1 MTLEQGD
8 LLYNRYR
15 ILDILGRGGMGSVF
29 HAIDGSL
36 GVEVAVKENLFV
48 TEEYEQQFKLE
59 AVILA
64 SLRHPNL
71 PRVTDHFTIEGQG
84 QYLVMDYIEGRDL
97 RHLME
102 NGPISEEETVRI
114 GVAVCEALTYLHTR
128 KRPVLHRDIKPGNVR
143 IAPDGQ
149 VYLVDFGLAKMSDVT
164 EHTLS
169 GARAMT
175 PGYSPP
181 EQYGTARTDA
191 RTDVYSLGATLYA
204 ALTGFIPE
212 DGLAR
217 VVDEVQL
224 TPLRK
229 RNPKVSKE
237 LADVIEKAMA
247 PHAPDRYQTAEDF
260 RRALLGMEPL
270 LPGEQPQVEAYT
282 QPRYT
287 QPRAATQ
294 PPSNTTPPVVEK
306 TPTEHPAPR
315 KTSGFAWIVLVAMLA
330 LFALGAFW
338 MINNPASAPAPF
350 QGLLSL
356 IIRPASASATPA
368 TLAHSPTS
376 TFPPVDAKT
385 PAAAGTNPAITATAT
400 PIKPSKETPSP
411 APVPTETTLPTPTP
425 AIIGGG
431 TGEIAFASTRNGGIS
446 QIYLINADGSKL
458 RQLTKD
464 ENGACQPAWSP
475 DGKKLVY
482 VSPCSGKNDQFIKSS
497 LSIFDLDSGEVTQL
511 RKVPG
516 GDFEPAWSPD
526 GTKIAFTSLREGFM
540 AVYVLNLADQVVT
553 RLTDLSGMF
562 QSRQPAWAPD
572 GKHIAYT
579 VKRSA
584 ILRIWTM
591 SSDGTNQ
598 MQLPRNSGGSAS
610 DYLPAWSPDGSFI
623 LFSETN
629 SEFTSPSSL
638 MRYMVNSD
646 QPPKSVSMPLPVVDV
661 NFSPDGQ
668 WIAYEMTDSINQDI
682 FIYNLLDGDR
692 RPVTAD
698 PAVDFDPAWRP

>member
-29 HAIDGSL
+29 HAIDESL

-102 NGPISEEETVRI
+102 TGPISEAETIRI

-128 KRPVLHRDIKPGNVR
+128 KHPVLHRDLKPGNVR

-149 VYLVDFGLAKMSDVT
+149 VYLVDFGLAKMSDVG

-181 EQYGTARTDA
+181 EQYGTSRTDA
-191 RTDVYSLGATLYA
+191 RTDIYSLGATLYA

-237 LADVIEKAMA
+237 LADVVEKAME
-247 PHAPDRYQTAEDF
+247 PHAHNRYQSAEDF
-260 RRALLGMEPL
+260 RRALLGMEPA
-270 LPGEQPQVEAYT
+270 PAGAQ
-282 QPRYT
+282 
-287 QPRAATQ
+287 AALEVPSQ
-294 PPSNTTPPVVEK
+294 PPSNTTPPGVVEK
-306 TPTEHPAPR
+306 TPTERPTPR

-338 MINNPASAPAPF
+338 MINNPESAPAPF

-356 IIRPASASATPA
+356 II
-368 TLAHSPTS
+368 SPTS
-376 TFPPVDAKT
+376 TSAASPTVAHIPTSTSAPVDAKT
-385 PAAAGTNPAITATAT
+385 LTTIGTHPAITATAT
-400 PIKPSKETPSP
+400 PMEPPEETPSP
-411 APVPTETTLPTPTP
+411 SPIPAKTTAPIV
-425 AIIGGG
+425 IGGG
-431 TGEIAFASTRNGGIS
+431 KGEIAFASMRNGGIS
-446 QIYLINADGSKL
+446 QIYLINADGSNL
-458 RQLTKD
+458 RTLTT
-464 ENGACQPAWSP
+464 ETNGACQPAWSP

-482 VSPCSGKNDQFIKSS
+482 VSPCAGKNDQYPKSS
-497 LSIFDLDSGEVTQL
+497 LFMLDLDSGAATQL
-511 RKVPG
+511 LKVPG
-516 GDFEPAWSPD
+516 GDFEPAWSPSPD
-526 GTKIAFTSLREGFM
+526 GMKIAFSSLREGFL
-540 AVYVLNLADQVVT
+540 AIYVLNRADQVVT
-553 RLTDLSGMF
+553 RLTDLSSTI
-562 QSRQPAWAPD
+562 QSRQPAWSLPD
-572 GKHIAYT
+572 GKQIAYT
-579 VKRSA
+579 VKRSG

-591 SSDGTNQ
+591 LSDGTNQ
-598 MQLPRNSGGSAS
+598 TQLPRNNGSAS
-610 DYLPAWSPDGSFI
+610 DYLPAWSPDGSYI
-623 LFSETN
+623 LFSEAN
-629 SEFTSPSSL
+629 STITSPSSL
-638 MRYMVNSD
+638 VRFILNSD
-646 QPPKSVSMPLPVVDV
+646 QSPQILPIPLPVVDA
-661 NFSPDGQ
+661 NFSPNGQ
-668 WIAYEMTDSINQDI
+668 WIAYETSDTINQDI
-682 FIYNLLDGDR
+682 FIYNLLKNDR
-692 RPVTAD
+692 QRLTAD
-698 PAVDFDPAWRP
+698 PAIDFDPAWRP